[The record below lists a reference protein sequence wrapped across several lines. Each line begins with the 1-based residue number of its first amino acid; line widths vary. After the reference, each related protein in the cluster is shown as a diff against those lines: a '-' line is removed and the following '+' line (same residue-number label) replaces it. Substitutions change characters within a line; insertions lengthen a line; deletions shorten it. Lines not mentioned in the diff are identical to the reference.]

1 MRKEFLQLSGHVP
14 LLPQWAFGLW
24 FTWYH
29 PYNQS
34 EKTAEIQRFIDD
46 DLGLDVAS
54 LDRNWRLYGGG
65 TGPGPLEGLYQENK
79 TLLPDLD
86 GFFDWV
92 HQNNVRAHYAQRHI
106 FWHSAL
112 SRVAA
117 VVVEDWLTGFGRGA
131 AAAAAAAVA
140 VVIAIAYHTAAPAGA
155 CLLQRSSKASFIR
168 RESKRTRRHPS
179 GAENAF
185 LGSHFMLLKK
195 DGFTQ
200 TGSGQA

>member
-92 HQNNVRAHYAQRHI
+92 HQNNVRVHYAQRHI
-106 FWHSAL
+106 F
-112 SRVAA
+112 
-117 VVVEDWLTGFGRGA
+117 
-131 AAAAAAAVA
+131 
-140 VVIAIAYHTAAPAGA
+140 
-155 CLLQRSSKASFIR
+155 
-168 RESKRTRRHPS
+168 
-179 GAENAF
+179 
-185 LGSHFMLLKK
+185 
-195 DGFTQ
+195 
-200 TGSGQA
+200 